1 MEQPLF
7 LDFQPHDNLSDN
19 LSTDTASLNQ
29 LHSADISPTN
39 VLSVNSI
46 DSEIGQGSKKIR
58 KKRAA
63 YQKIDDDI
71 RLKLLEAVQR
81 GETLKSAAKRYQVN
95 YSSAKSIF
103 HIFRKEGRILKKAT
117 TEKGFGYDFPGQEGE
132 HQGYPQQGFQQN
144 NMYANNNNNN
154 GFQNYGFQ
162 QAVQNLEQNQ
172 SHFYNSAR
180 SEKSGS
186 SSPLNG
192 LVNNFADLLRIS
204 NQGPTNPNEEFMRN
218 KNPHVPIHPSRF
230 NPASSPTHA
239 ALLQLQQQQQQ
250 QQNQQQLNQASTF
263 GQMSQL
269 AQMNQMNQMNQQ
281 LNQLNQ
287 LNQMNQINLQR
298 NQGFNPVAQQMAQ
311 ITLASMPTPN
321 VNTMSPSERMKQFDN
336 FYMNYN
342 NSPLSGNRGMIREGS
357 ESGSNRYLQQPNEFD
372 SFSEMVTAL
381 QGQSHLADS
390 LKKTE
395 AMAKL
400 QQTPT
405 IQHQNSMDKIGE
417 EDAAWNG
424 TLGTA
429 ALDTFKSFVDAQ
441 MVLNNAFKKAA
452 VLNNLVQI
460 SKAKADGSPSP
471 KFMTFQGN

>member
-1 MEQPLF
+1 
-7 LDFQPHDNLSDN
+7 
-19 LSTDTASLNQ
+19 
-29 LHSADISPTN
+29 
-39 VLSVNSI
+39 
-46 DSEIGQGSKKIR
+46 
-58 KKRAA
+58 
-63 YQKIDDDI
+63 
-71 RLKLLEAVQR
+71 
-81 GETLKSAAKRYQVN
+81 
-95 YSSAKSIF
+95 
-103 HIFRKEGRILKKAT
+103 
-117 TEKGFGYDFPGQEGE
+117 
-132 HQGYPQQGFQQN
+132 
-144 NMYANNNNNN
+144 MYANNNNN
-154 GFQNYGFQ
+154 FQNYGFQ
-162 QAVQNLEQNQ
+162 QAVQNLEHNQ
-172 SHFYNSAR
+172 GNFYHSAR

-204 NQGPTNPNEEFMRN
+204 NQGPANPNEEFMRN

-230 NPASSPTHA
+230 NSASSPTH

-250 QQNQQQLNQASTF
+250 QQQQSQASTF
-263 GQMSQL
+263 GQMNQL

-287 LNQMNQINLQR
+287 LNQMNQMNQINLQR

-381 QGQSHLADS
+381 QSQSHLTDS

-395 AMAKL
+395 VMAKL

-405 IQHQNSMDKIGE
+405 IQHQGSMEKICE
-417 EDAAWNG
+417 EDGPWNG
-424 TLGTA
+424 NLGTA

-460 SKAKADGSPSP
+460 QKAKADGSPSP

>member
-7 LDFQPHDNLSDN
+7 LDFQPHDNLSET

-117 TEKGFGYDFPGQEGE
+117 TEKGFGFDFPGQPQSEGE
-132 HQGYPQQGFQQN
+132 LQGYPQQGFQQN
-144 NMYANNNNNN
+144 NVYANNN
-154 GFQNYGFQ
+154 FQNYGFQ
-162 QAVQNLEQNQ
+162 QAVQNLEHNQNN
-172 SHFYNSAR
+172 FYHSAR

-204 NQGPTNPNEEFMRN
+204 NQGPTNPNEEFLRN

-239 ALLQLQQQQQQ
+239 LLQLQQQQQQ
-250 QQNQQQLNQASTF
+250 QTQASTF

-269 AQMNQMNQMNQQ
+269 AQMNQMNQVSQQ

-298 NQGFNPVAQQMAQ
+298 NQGFNPVAHQMAQ
-311 ITLASMPTPN
+311 ITLASMPTN
-321 VNTMSPSERMKQFDN
+321 ANTMSPSERMKQFDN

-381 QGQSHLADS
+381 QSQSHLTDS

-400 QQTPT
+400 QTPT
-405 IQHQNSMDKIGE
+405 VQHQNSMEKIDMKLIAE

-424 TLGTA
+424 NLGTA

-460 SKAKADGSPSP
+460 QKAKTDGSPSP